1 MEHKTE
7 FARQALTRR
16 HLLIAGI
23 TAIAASFVAT
33 PVFAQESD
41 SVQIIFAGSQPVAY
55 GAPGNFTGRVRVDPL
70 FQADKN
76 INVSGAYVTFEP
88 GARSAWHTHP
98 AGQRLVVVSGI
109 GLTQQEGQ
117 PVQIIRP
124 GDVVMC
130 PPGVK
135 HWHGAAPE
143 SAMTHLAITGNI
155 NGKTVDW
162 MEKVTDEQYHASSWF
177 LPSTQQKKRSP
188 ECTTNN
194 LRQIPCLNASRRSP

>member
-88 GARSAWHTHP
+88 EPVQPGTRIRP
-98 AGQRLVVVSGI
+98 VSGW
-109 GLTQQEGQ
+109 LWS
-117 PVQIIRP
+117 PV
-124 GDVVMC
+124 
-130 PPGVK
+130 
-135 HWHGAAPE
+135 
-143 SAMTHLAITGNI
+143 SA
-155 NGKTVDW
+155 
-162 MEKVTDEQYHASSWF
+162 
-177 LPSTQQKKRSP
+177 
-188 ECTTNN
+188 
-194 LRQIPCLNASRRSP
+194 